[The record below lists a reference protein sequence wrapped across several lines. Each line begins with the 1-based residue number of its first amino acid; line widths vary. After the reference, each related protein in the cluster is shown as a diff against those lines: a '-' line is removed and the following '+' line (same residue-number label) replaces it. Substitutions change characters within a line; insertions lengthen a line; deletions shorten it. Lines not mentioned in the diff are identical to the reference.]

1 MAIKTLIVNTIAR
14 TTAAE
19 KITQE
24 DGVIRAKSTPA
35 PKTEPNDAWRVY
47 FELESKEQ
55 VERLHKRLE
64 AAQDER
70 LDESVPDGMEG
81 HYYH

>member
-1 MAIKTLIVNTIAR
+1 MAIKTLIVNTIGG

-35 PKTEPNDAWRVY
+35 PKTETNDAWRIY
-47 FELESKEQ
+47 FELESKE
-55 VERLHKRLE
+55 ELHRLHQRVE